1 MIVPGSANALLLSQG
16 GYQIQNSLRF
26 RASNNGYLSRTA
38 GASPTNDKIFTW
50 SGWVKLGRSATTNL
64 DYGVLFTGY
73 TGNSDSGYGAL
84 RIRNSELYLGGWAT
98 AWKGSTALFRD
109 PSAWYHIV
117 MAIDTTQATASNRIK
132 LYVNGSQLTAFGSY
146 NNDPSQN
153 STMGFNN
160 ASSVQRIGLD
170 APASSSYN
178 FDGYMANVYFIDG
191 QALTPSSFGQTDA
204 TTGVWV
210 PKAYS
215 GTFGTN
221 GFFLQFK
228 DAASTTT
235 IGYDTS
241 GNANNFTTSG
251 ISVTSGTTFDQMT
264 DTPTNNYSTF
274 DALSPIGSAS
284 SIGTLA
290 SANLTFDHSAA
301 NYAQRFGSFAVASGK
316 WYFEYTITTFSSGRS
331 CAFGIGKTADYP
343 SGTGVAGSW
352 TGCVA
357 YGDFGDTYLRPITEA
372 AGVSNTSGVASMT
385 FAVNDVLMI
394 AFDVDAGKFWMGK
407 NGTWFD
413 SGNPAAGTN
422 QKQTFTTGINWRPW
436 CVQYGSSAAQSV
448 ANFGQ
453 RAFSYT
459 PPTGFKALNTA
470 NLSVPTIKKPSLYMD
485 ATLRTGTGATASV
498 SSLGFQPDLVWI
510 KSRSA
515 ATDHGLYDAVRGV
528 QKQLESNTTTA
539 ETTETTGLT
548 AFSSNGYT
556 VGALAQ
562 LNTNTATY
570 VDWSWKESVT
580 SGFDI
585 VTYVGNGT
593 NRTISHNLGAV
604 PKLIIVRSREATSTG
619 RWLVQHGT
627 YGAARY
633 AYLNEIFAFDTANA
647 NLRWNSTDPTSS
659 VFSLGTS
666 SDGNHTGDNYV
677 GYLFAE
683 IAGFSRISSYT
694 GNASADGPFVWC
706 GFRPRWIMIKDAT
719 AANLDW
725 RIYDTV
731 RETFNEMGGGLEA
744 GDAAAENY
752 ATSVRAIDVLSNGF
766 KIRVSASGLNGSGVT
781 FVFAA
786 FAEAPFKYARAR

>member
-1 MIVPGSANALLLSQG
+1 MPFQNNVLAGASAQG
-16 GYQIQNSLRF
+16 GYQIANSLRF

-73 TGNSDSGYGAL
+73 TGNSDSGYGVL

-132 LYVNGSQLTAFGSY
+132 LYVNGSQLTAFGSF

-215 GTFGTN
+215 GTFGAN

-241 GNANNFTTSG
+241 GNSNNFTTSG
-251 ISVTSGTTFDQMT
+251 ISVTAGTTFDQML

-274 DALSPIGSAS
+274 DAISPIGSAS

-352 TGCVA
+352 TGCVG

-372 AGVSNTSGVASMT
+372 AGISNTSGVASMT

-453 RAFSYT
+453 LAFSYT
-459 PPTGFKALNTA
+459 PPSGFKALNTA

-515 ATDHGLYDAVRGV
+515 ATNHNLFDSARGV
-528 QKQLESNTTTA
+528 QKGLGSNLQSGQYTDA
-539 ETTETTGLT
+539 NSLT
-548 AFSSNGYT
+548 AFNTNGYSLGSDASSRG
-556 VGALAQ
+556 VNI
-562 LNTNTATY
+562 NTNTY
-570 VDWSWKESVT
+570 VDWAWKEGAAYGLDVVTFAGTGSAQAVNHNLGVTPEFIIMRVSDDVPARTWPCWHKNLTSASYYIALEGAAAETLDTTMFNGTSPTSTQFTAGSYNSVLT
-580 SGFDI
+580 RNTIAYVWAGVSGFSKFDS
-585 VTYVGNGT
+585 YVGN
-593 NRTISHNLGAV
+593 A
-604 PKLIIVRSREATSTG
+604 
-619 RWLVQHGT
+619 
-627 YGAARY
+627 
-633 AYLNEIFAFDTANA
+633 
-647 NLRWNSTDPTSS
+647 SS
-659 VFSLGTS
+659 
-666 SDGNHTGDNYV
+666 
-677 GYLFAE
+677 
-683 IAGFSRISSYT
+683 
-694 GNASADGPFVWC
+694 DGPFVWC
-706 GFRPRWIMIKDAT
+706 GFRPKWIFLKGQNIAT
-719 AANLDW
+719 SW
-725 RIYDTV
+725 RQY
-731 RETFNEMGGGLEA
+731 
-744 GDAAAENY
+744 DAARMPNNEAKSPLLFNVANAES
-752 ATSVRAIDVLSNGF
+752 AEASGIDILSNGF
-766 KIRVSASGLNGSGVT
+766 KLRWSDNSINGSGST
-781 FVFAA
+781 YIFAA

>member
-1 MIVPGSANALLLSQG
+1 MPFQNNVLAGASAQN
-16 GYQIQNSLRF
+16 GYQIANSLRF

-50 SGWVKLGRSATTNL
+50 SGWVKLGISATTNL

-84 RIRNSELYLGGWAT
+84 RIRNSELYLGGWNT
-98 AWKGSTALFRD
+98 SWKGSTALFRD

-251 ISVTSGTTFDQMT
+251 ISVTAGTTFDQMT
-264 DTPTNNYSTF
+264 DTPTNNYPVWNPLDTRGGAVPTNANMNPGVGNSQ
-274 DALSPIGSAS
+274 GVR
-284 SIGTLA
+284 GTVGV
-290 SANLTFDHSAA
+290 T
-301 NYAQRFGSFAVASGK
+301 SGK
-316 WYFEYTITTFSSGRS
+316 WYWEHTLVTASTDYVIGIGNQNP
-331 CAFGIGKTADYP
+331 FGIYVGSNTDSVGYFSA
-343 SGTGVAGSW
+343 SGEVRRNGSVIV
-352 TGCVA
+352 T
-357 YGDFGDTYLRPITEA
+357 YGTW
-372 AGVSNTSGVASMT
+372 NTSGKIVG
-385 FAVNDVLMI
+385 FALDQ
-394 AFDVDAGKFWMGK
+394 DAGTMEIFVDGVSQGAAFSHSLT
-407 NGTWFD
+407 GTIFPMV
-413 SGNPAAGTN
+413 NFGT
-422 QKQTFTTGINWRPW
+422 G
-436 CVQYGSSAAQSV
+436 YGTPVGAI
-448 ANFGQ
+448 NFGQ

-459 PPTGFKALNTA
+459 PPSGFKALNTA
-470 NLSVPTIKKPSLYMD
+470 NLSVPTIKKPSLYID

-570 VDWSWKESVT
+570 VDWAWKESVT

-604 PKLIIVRSREATSTG
+604 PKLIIVRSIEATSTG

-683 IAGFSRISSYT
+683 IAGFSRINSYT